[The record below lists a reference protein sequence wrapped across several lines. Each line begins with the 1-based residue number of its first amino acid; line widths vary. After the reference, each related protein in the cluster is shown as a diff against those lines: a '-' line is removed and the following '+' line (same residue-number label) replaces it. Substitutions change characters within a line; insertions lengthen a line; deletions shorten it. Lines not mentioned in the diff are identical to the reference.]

1 MSFLVKDPWSRCNF
15 PFQYNSEVYFEPVE
29 VDNKKKCNTAKR
41 TKKNSEYIDYALE
54 DLEECM
60 PCKEGD
66 GTIDWSSR
74 FYTGIGFALKN
85 EGGTNSFHNLTLSE
99 CQKLCEITENCLYFK
114 LNESLTETN
123 CQLYY
128 GMGHWEL
135 SISSLSKM
143 YFGHKYNPS
152 MIEILC

>member
-1 MSFLVKDPWSRCNF
+1 MARCNF
-15 PFQYNSEVYFEPVE
+15 PFKYNAEVYFEPVE
-29 VDNKKKCNTAKR
+29 VDNKKKCSTKWR
-41 TKKNSEYIDYALE
+41 TRSFNQTTNSMEYIDYASE
-54 DLEECM
+54 NLEECM
-60 PCKEGD
+60 PCIQGD
-66 GTIDWSSR
+66 GTIDWSR
-74 FYTGIGFALKN
+74 FYTGSGFPLKN
-85 EGGTNSFHNLTLSE
+85 NGGTNSFHNLTLSE